1 MTVATALVSGTDA
14 SPQLAENAVNEA
26 LQKSGLT
33 HANGVLLFLTP
44 EFARYAQQSVTAVAR
59 AAQCVQVAGGIA
71 AGVFTEA
78 GWLLDR
84 PAAAVMV
91 FGGDLSLALPTS
103 ADEPVLSY
111 ASGAFPTD
119 WAPTAAGG
127 AQRFGVSFTG
137 SVAHADPVV
146 WQQSRLTEHQ
156 RCSVQLS
163 GAHTRIAVSSGLR
176 LLSEAQCI
184 EHSSAYDLQ
193 KLGDDSALANLQRA
207 LGHEYS
213 AHAALPLHHLSALL
227 LDGEDCASAASTQ
240 AALAKGRYRTI
251 AIIAVKADG
260 SVTLAEGIAPGQ
272 HLAWAIRQPDAA
284 ENDIRQTLAQL
295 ASDTPQPAAALM
307 FSCIGRGPYFYGGE
321 DRDLDMLRSR
331 FPGLP
336 LLGAYGTGQIAPMDS
351 AGHRR
356 NRQLQH
362 AAVIALIGQDSRT
375 THV

>member
-1 MTVATALVSGTDA
+1 MTVATALISGADA

-44 EFARYAQQSVTAVAR
+44 EFTRYAQQSVTAAAR

-78 GWLLDR
+78 GWVLDR

-111 ASGAFPTD
+111 ASGAFPSD
-119 WAPTAAGG
+119 WASTASG
-127 AQRFGVSFTG
+127 AQRFGGSFSG

-163 GAHTRIAVSSGLR
+163 GAHTRIGVSSGLR

-184 EHSSAYDLQ
+184 EHSSACDLQ
-193 KLGDDSALANLQRA
+193 KLGGDNALANLQRA
-207 LGHEYS
+207 LGHEYN
-213 AHAALPLHHLSALL
+213 AHATLPLHHLSALL
-227 LDGEDCASAASTQ
+227 LDDEDCASAASTQ
-240 AALAKGRYRTI
+240 AALAKGRYRSI
-251 AIIAVKADG
+251 AIIAAQADG
-260 SVTLAEGIAPGQ
+260 SLTLAEGVAPGQ

-284 ENDIRQTLAQL
+284 ENDMRQTLAQL
-295 ASDTPQPAAALM
+295 ASDTPKPTAALM

-321 DRDLDMLRSR
+321 DRDLDILRSR

-351 AGHRR
+351 AGHHR